1 MSKGVSKQCSI
12 LNYLRKTDTDLYE
25 LLQDLCIGKMLIPRK
40 GSPGITFLRPDK
52 ALLNDIKSMAT
63 GDEPEA
69 AIEALQSLVL
79 LDSLSNVKEFDDKK
93 SDIPTY
99 LRKKLPVVSVDGKKI
114 VLKNGAEIVSDKDF
128 QARSDR
134 GNINVYVIS
143 KALVPTDGPDAD
155 FSNAKP
161 KAKKGG
167 AELGADRADL
177 FNRVLKSF
185 CDQKESDRDPAMEL
199 LVAMYGWASSVDDA
213 SLKPACE
220 KLVKAIRAKASGDSL
235 ATLAIVLQPY
245 KPGNADYLDDTVLVA
260 FRNAMYGADSTS
272 GDSHK
277 FIAVPSFTMNPKA
290 KEVYESLCQ
299 GAGLSDAARA
309 VREESAKCSAKCAKL
324 NAVKLLS
331 DFYSNR
337 MPSLAAMVDCPLPSR
352 STVFAEAELRV
363 LSAMVLENSNGSYDY
378 NELNVIYQN
387 CKLDKP
393 YMCDD
398 PELIKGSNLGFY
410 YSTVYLIAR
419 SDALFYVPSMEGEET
434 GSIAEDSAFINLNK
448 TVFKLLQPKRDGSE
462 ALVKSFARAW

>member
-12 LNYLRKTDTDLYE
+12 LNYLRKADEDLHE

-52 ALLNDIKSMAT
+52 VLLKEIQSMAA

-114 VLKNGAEIVSDKDF
+114 VLKNGAEIVPDKDF

-155 FSNAKP
+155 FSNAKA

-167 AELGADRADL
+167 ADLMAGDRIAL
-177 FNRVLKSF
+177 FEKVVREF
-185 CDQKESDRDPAMEL
+185 CDQNERDRDPAMEL
-199 LVAMYGWASSVDDA
+199 LVALHGWATKEGKTRVVDNI
-213 SLKPACE
+213 E
-220 KLVKAIRAKASGDSL
+220 AKVSGDSL
-235 ATLAIVLQPY
+235 ASLAILLQPY
-245 KPGNADYLDDTVLVA
+245 KGGDPDYITGEELVA
-260 FRNAMYGADSTS
+260 FATGYGTDST
-272 GDSHK
+272 GDSQVFKALLVYTMNKNAKAKYEELCTGAK
-277 FIAVPSFTMNPKA
+277 FIDV
-290 KEVYESLCQ
+290 
-299 GAGLSDAARA
+299 AAD
-309 VREESAKCSAKCAKL
+309 VRNESAKCAATCAKL

-331 DFYSNR
+331 DFYRDR
-337 MPSLAAMVDCPLPSR
+337 MPAIATKLKCKLPSR
-352 STVFAEAELRV
+352 GTVFAEAELRV
-363 LSAMVLENSNGSYDY
+363 LSAMVLENSEGKYDVD
-378 NELNVIYQN
+378 ELLTIYKN

-419 SDALFYVPSMEGEET
+419 SDALFYVPSTEG
-434 GSIAEDSAFINLNK
+434 DSTTSVADDYAFINLN
-448 TVFKLLQPKRDGSE
+448 TSMLKRLESKREGSNRM
-462 ALVKSFARAW
+462 LDLITGRDW

>member
-12 LNYLRKTDTDLYE
+12 LNYLRKADEDLHE

-52 ALLNDIKSMAT
+52 ALLKEIQSMAA

-99 LRKKLPVVSVDGKKI
+99 LRKKLPIVSVDGKKI
-114 VLKNGAEIVSDKDF
+114 VLKNGAEIVPDKDF

-155 FSNAKP
+155 FSNAKA
-161 KAKKGG
+161 KVKKGG
-167 AELGADRADL
+167 ADLMEGDRVAL
-177 FNRVLKSF
+177 FEKVVKEF
-185 CDQKESDRDPAMEL
+185 CDQKDHDRDPAMEL
-199 LVAMYGWASSVDDA
+199 LVALHGWATKKGKEQVA
-213 SLKPACE
+213 NNIE
-220 KLVKAIRAKASGDSL
+220 AKVSGDSL
-235 ATLAIVLQPY
+235 ASLAILLQPY
-245 KPGNADYLDDTVLVA
+245 KSGDPDYIT
-260 FRNAMYGADSTS
+260 GADLMAFVNDSYGLDATS
-272 GDSHK
+272 GDSQTFK
-277 FIAVPSFTMNPKA
+277 GLLVYTMNKNAKA
-290 KEVYESLCQ
+290 DYENMCRSDKFAEV
-299 GAGLSDAARA
+299 ASD
-309 VREESAKCSAKCAKL
+309 VRNESAKCAAKCAKL

-331 DFYSNR
+331 DFYRDR
-337 MPSLAAMVDCPLPSR
+337 MPVIAAKLKCKLPAR

-363 LSAMVLENSNGSYDY
+363 LSAMILENSEGRYDVD
-378 NELNVIYQN
+378 ELLTIYKN

-398 PELIKGSNLGFY
+398 PELVKGSNLGFY

-419 SDALFYVPSMEGEET
+419 SDALFYVPSTEGANT
-434 GSIAEDSAFINLNK
+434 SQVADDSAFINLN
-448 TVFKLLQPKRDGSE
+448 TSMLDRLETKRKGSDSM
-462 ALVKSFARAW
+462 LSGFNRDW

>member
-52 ALLNDIKSMAT
+52 ALLNEIKSMAT

-155 FSNAKP
+155 FSNAKA

-167 AELGADRADL
+167 ADLREGNRIEL
-177 FNRVLKSF
+177 FEKVVKEF
-185 CDQKESDRDPAMEL
+185 CDQKDNDRDPAMEL
-199 LVAMYGWASSVDDA
+199 LVALRGWATKKGNQQVVDNI
-213 SLKPACE
+213 E
-220 KLVKAIRAKASGDSL
+220 AKVSGDSL
-235 ATLAIVLQPY
+235 ASLAILLQPY
-245 KPGNADYLDDTVLVA
+245 KGGDPDYITNEELAAFVTDSYGSDTVNDSQTFKSLLV
-260 FRNAMYGADSTS
+260 Y
-272 GDSHK
+272 
-277 FIAVPSFTMNPKA
+277 TMNKNA
-290 KEVYESLCQ
+290 KTDYEHMCRSDKFTEVASN
-299 GAGLSDAARA
+299 
-309 VREESAKCSAKCAKL
+309 VREEATKCATKCAKL
-324 NAVKLLS
+324 NIVKLLS
-331 DFYSNR
+331 DFYRDS
-337 MPSLAAMVDCPLPSR
+337 MPAIAAKLKCKLPAR

-363 LSAMVLENSNGSYDY
+363 LSAMVLENSEHRYDAD
-378 NELNVIYQN
+378 ELLTIYRN

-398 PELIKGSNLGFY
+398 TELIKGSNLGFY

-419 SDALFYVPSMEGEET
+419 SDALFYVPSVEGANT
-434 GSIAEDSAFINLNK
+434 DAVADDTAFINLNISI
-448 TVFKLLQPKRDGSE
+448 LDRLISKREGS
-462 ALVKSFARAW
+462 ANMLSGLTAREW